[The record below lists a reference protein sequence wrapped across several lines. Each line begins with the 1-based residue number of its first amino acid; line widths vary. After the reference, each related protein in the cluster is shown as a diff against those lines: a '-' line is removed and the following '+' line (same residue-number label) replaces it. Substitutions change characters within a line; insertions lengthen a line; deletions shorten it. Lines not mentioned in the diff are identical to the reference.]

1 MASAMGSLKQQHKHL
16 MAANRKTAPSI
27 LDAVKNL
34 KKGKILPLYYFFGED
49 TYSLGLGIKAIEDA
63 VNPFIISDF
72 DKDICYSEDRNL
84 QEVINAARAFPFGS
98 QKKLII
104 FKEAEKVRD
113 KKLLE
118 AYILHPPEF
127 TVLVLVH
134 YGVITN
140 LTSSPFNLLLEN
152 NFLFEAKELKGNN
165 LIDWVTELV
174 ASKGRKISNEN
185 AMFLADISGDNRLII
200 ERQLEKIIAFLS
212 DKNEITFDTIKDVS
226 ASFKEYTI
234 FDLQN
239 AVFQKDKAAAL
250 AIVFNMLENGAEA
263 TFIISM
269 LTKYFIGLSRMR
281 ELKEKN
287 IPDTEAAKIVGTH
300 PYYLKNFQRA
310 SVLFTNG
317 DFAKAIEALLKADI
331 SIKTTSTDSKTVI
344 SLLIAELF
352 K

>member
-1 MASAMGSLKQQHKHL
+1 MAQT
-16 MAANRKTAPSI
+16 RKTAPSI
-27 LDAVKNL
+27 LEAVKNL

-84 QEVINAARAFPFGS
+84 QDVINAARAFPFGS

-104 FKEAEKVRD
+104 FKEVEKVKD

-118 AYILHPPEF
+118 AYIPSPPEF
-127 TVLVLVH
+127 TVFVLVH

-152 NFLFEAKELKGNN
+152 NYLFEAKELKGNN

-174 ASKGRKISNEN
+174 ASKGRQISNEN
-185 AMFLADISGDNRLII
+185 AMLLADISGENRLII
-200 ERQLEKIIAFLS
+200 ESQLEKIMAFLG
-212 DKNEITFDTIKDVS
+212 DKKEITFDIIKDVS
-226 ASFKEYTI
+226 SSFKEYTI

-239 AVFQKDKAAAL
+239 AVFQKNKAAAL
-250 AIVFNMLENGAEA
+250 EIVFNLLENGAEA

-269 LTKYFIGLSRMR
+269 LAKYFISLSRIR
-281 ELKEKN
+281 ELNEKK
-287 IPDTEAAKIVGTH
+287 IPDVEAAKIIGTH
-300 PYYLKNFQRA
+300 PFYLKNFQRA
-310 SVLFTNG
+310 AVLFSSN
-317 DFAKAIEALLKADI
+317 DLIKAAEALLKADV
-331 SIKTTSTDSKTVI
+331 STKTTSTDPKTVI

-352 K
+352 